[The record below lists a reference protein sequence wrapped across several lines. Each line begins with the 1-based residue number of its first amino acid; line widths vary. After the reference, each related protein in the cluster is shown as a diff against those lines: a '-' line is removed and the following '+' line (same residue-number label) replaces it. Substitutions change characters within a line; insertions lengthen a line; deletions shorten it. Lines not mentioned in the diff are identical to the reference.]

1 MMHKYVSIDIRVQRD
16 WKRVIAIIFSER
28 QDGFLDACFY
38 L

>member
-1 MMHKYVSIDIRVQRD
+1 MTHKYVSIDIRD
-16 WKRVIAIIFSER
+16 WKRVIATIFNER